1 MLDLDGISF
10 ISSFASDVDL
20 SSAEAELDALRFRP
34 APAWLGPFDLL
45 CFGEGYGR
53 GRKLPEACRALAVRC
68 IEAMPKQLPS
78 GYLIRYNASFLQ
90 RYRPGFSVR
99 PHVDPSTNIGYT
111 SILSLGYF
119 SHTPTMHVNGS
130 TPLMPRR
137 GDLVVLPCW
146 RDGVPGPLHSVD
158 GHPDQQ
164 GVRYTII
171 VNAVQLSSPTR

>member
-1 MLDLDGISF
+1 MVDLGVHF
-10 ISSFASDVDL
+10 TEAFAGDVDL
-20 SSAEAELDALRFRP
+20 LAAEAELELLRFRP
-34 APAWLGPFDLL
+34 APAWLGSFDLL

-78 GYLIRYNASFLQ
+78 GSSIRYNASFLQ

-111 SILSLGYF
+111 SILSLGSF
-119 SHTPTMHVNGS
+119 SHPPTLHVKGS
-130 TPLMPRR
+130 APLTPRR

-158 GHPDQQ
+158 GHPDQE

>member
-1 MLDLDGISF
+1 MLDLDDLSF
-10 ISSFASDVDL
+10 ISSFASDVEL
-20 SSAEAELDALRFRP
+20 SSAEAELDALNFRP
-34 APAWLGPFDLL
+34 APAWLGSFDLL

-68 IEAMPKQLPS
+68 IEVMPKVLPS
-78 GYLIRYNASFLQ
+78 GAPIRYNASFLQ

-111 SILSLGYF
+111 SILSLGVF
-119 SHTPTMHVNGS
+119 SHAPTLHVKGS
-130 TPLMPRR
+130 ASLSPRR

-146 RDGVPGPLHSVD
+146 RDGAPGPLHSVA
-158 GHPDQQ
+158 GHPEQL

-171 VNAVQLSSPTR
+171 VNAVELKQPTR

>member
-1 MLDLDGISF
+1 MVDLEVSF
-10 ISSFASDVDL
+10 VEGFASDDEL
-20 SSAEAELDALRFRP
+20 AGAEAELDALRFRP
-34 APAWLGPFDLL
+34 APAWLGLFDLL

-53 GRKLPEACRALAVRC
+53 GRKLPAACRALAVRC
-68 IEAMPKQLPS
+68 IEAMPKQLQS
-78 GYLIRYNASFLQ
+78 GSLIRYNASFLQ

-111 SILSLGYF
+111 SILSLGNF
-119 SHTPTMHVNGS
+119 SHPPTLHVKGS